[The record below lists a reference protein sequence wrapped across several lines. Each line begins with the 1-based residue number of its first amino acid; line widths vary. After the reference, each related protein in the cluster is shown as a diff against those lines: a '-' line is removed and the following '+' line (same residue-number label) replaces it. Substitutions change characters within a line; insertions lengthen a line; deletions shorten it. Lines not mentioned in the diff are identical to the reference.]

1 MAPIFGRRAVRA
13 MGRDPKSTPLL
24 TVARCGRMPAL
35 ASCATVPPSRA
46 SSCSRSSRRS
56 RCSGDLIAAW
66 SNEEIDWAMLGS
78 VAQMGAP
85 SLANGHWFGVDEL
98 GRDLFARTVQGTR
111 ISLMVGVVGALIS
124 VVVGTLYGA
133 TAGYFGGRL
142 DSVMMRIVDVLM
154 SVPYMFV
161 LILFMVVFGRS
172 ILMLFVGIGLISW
185 LDMARIARG
194 QTLSIRNREFVE
206 AAVAMGVRPGRIIVR
221 HVVPN
226 LLGVVIV
233 YATLLVPSM
242 IIYESFISFLGLG
255 VQEPATS
262 WGALINAGASQ
273 MQYGTL
279 WQLLFPLFFFVVTP
293 VLLLLSGRRAAR
305 RARPQGSLRHGP
317 VAGARP
323 RRVLRD
329 RRRHGP
335 RRQRRRPDRAGRPV
349 AGRRGRERFRQEPDH
364 VRHHGVAGPQRHR
377 HRLCGIRRH
386 RAHRP
391 RRGRVQP
398 DSRQPHRHGL
408 SGSDDLAE
416 PVHANFGPE

>member
-13 MGRDPKSTPLL
+13 MAGSEIDAAPDGRSLWQDARARFLRNRAA
-24 TVARCGRMPAL
+24 VASLVVLAL
-35 ASCATVPPSRA
+35 VAAFA
-46 SSCSRSSRRS
+46 LF
-56 RCSGDLIAAW
+56 GDLIAAW

-279 WQLLFPLFFFVVTP
+279 WQLLFPLFFFVVT
-293 VLLLLSGRRAAR
+293 LFSFFFLGD
-305 RARPQGSLRHGP
+305 G
-317 VAGARP
+317 
-323 RRVLRD
+323 LRD
-329 RRRHGP
+329 ALDP
-335 RRQRRRPDRAGRPV
+335 KDR
-349 AGRRGRERFRQEPDH
+349 
-364 VRHHGVAGPQRHR
+364 
-377 HRLCGIRRH
+377 
-386 RAHRP
+386 
-391 RRGRVQP
+391 
-398 DSRQPHRHGL
+398 
-408 SGSDDLAE
+408 
-416 PVHANFGPE
+416 